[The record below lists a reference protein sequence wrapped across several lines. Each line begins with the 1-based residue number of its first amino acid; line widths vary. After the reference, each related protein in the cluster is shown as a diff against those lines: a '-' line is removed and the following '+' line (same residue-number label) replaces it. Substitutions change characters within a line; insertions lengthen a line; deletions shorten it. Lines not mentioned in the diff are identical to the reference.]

1 MYFSRFRHG
10 KQTADYFSRVGAGNR
25 RESAVRPGILS
36 SDWSRRASGRR
47 LWCEETQSL
56 SFVSRDRAA
65 RSPER
70 ERQRELD
77 TLRVAPVCTERGNAA
92 DRQSLNNCP
101 GHFRESESHSVPLRH
116 QHQEYPETVFCD
128 FIQSLGGD
136 ICQCRDCLCALVLV
150 TAT

>member
-1 MYFSRFRHG
+1 MYFSRFRPG

-47 LWCEETQSL
+47 LWCEETLSL

-70 ERQRELD
+70 ERD
-77 TLRVAPVCTERGNAA
+77 
-92 DRQSLNNCP
+92 
-101 GHFRESESHSVPLRH
+101 RESWTHWELLQCARSEGTRRTVRVWTIVRDIFVSRSHSVPLRH
-116 QHQEYPETVFCD
+116 QHQEYPETVFSD

-136 ICQCRDCLCALVLV
+136 ICQCRDFICVHYS
-150 TAT
+150 